1 MDEDWIWGG
10 VGVGQRG
17 PRFARM
23 EFQCEDED
31 VPKQS
36 AFIGKAKTMKN
47 MTLFGLALFLNLV
60 E

>member
-47 MTLFGLALFLNLV
+47 I
-60 E
+60 